1 MVQLIKEYQWS
12 QRFNWRNIGPV
23 LLAMRW
29 QWQHIYIVRSLPVW
43 VFLCFFNDNWA
54 HLLSILQSSTRIDH
68 TQWEHHEDGKSAS
81 ILRSTPGIHGFVLGH
96 FGAKPL
102 FDAVLKVLQNLQPK
116 EQNVSWLRAEWKAI
130 TENIQHSGWPILPA
144 GAALENRLHMFDFW
158 WNKNIVTM
166 YIYYIHVYI

>member
-1 MVQLIKEYQWS
+1 MKSKVQLTKHWAC
-12 QRFNWRNIGPV
+12 
-23 LLAMRW
+23 LAGNAVAMAA
-29 QWQHIYIVRSLPVW
+29 YLVRSLPVW

-81 ILRSTPGIHGFVLGH
+81 ILGSTPGIHGSVLGH

-116 EQNVSWLRAEWKAI
+116 EQKI
-130 TENIQHSGWPILPA
+130 Y
-144 GAALENRLHMFDFW
+144 
-158 WNKNIVTM
+158 NIVDGRSCPLEQLWKIACICLTFDEIKIL
-166 YIYYIHVYI
+166 YIYIYILYIYTIVLS